1 MSAALA
7 GVPAAQ
13 AQAHDDGGRAAGRCE
28 MIDHTALF
36 GPQASSIGGDHA
48 TTATG
53 PGSQPTECHAC
64 EKPIYASD
72 DEGFAVPGRGL
83 LVFTRGDERRAEE
96 PRLCASCG
104 AAIGMTMLTR
114 WAIEEDEG

>member
-13 AQAHDDGGRAAGRCE
+13 AQAFELEREAVRWDTL
-28 MIDHTALF
+28 DHTALF
-36 GPQASSIGGDHA
+36 QTDAHA
-48 TTATG
+48 TAAAKA
-53 PGSQPTECHAC
+53 SRCHAC
-64 EKPIYASD
+64 EKPMNASD

-96 PRLCASCG
+96 PTLCPSCG

>member
-13 AQAHDDGGRAAGRCE
+13 AQAAELERQAMQCDT
-28 MIDHTALF
+28 IDHTALF
-36 GPQASSIGGDHA
+36 QTDVRADTAASASS
-48 TTATG
+48 
-53 PGSQPTECHAC
+53 CHAC
-64 EKPIYASD
+64 EKPIHASD

-83 LVFTRGDERRAEE
+83 LVFTRGDERRTEE
-96 PRLCASCG
+96 PKLCASCG

>member
-13 AQAHDDGGRAAGRCE
+13 AQATELQGDATRFE
-28 MIDHTALF
+28 TMDHTALF
-36 GPQASSIGGDHA
+36 QTDTRDRLASS
-48 TTATG
+48 
-53 PGSQPTECHAC
+53 PSRCHAC
-64 EKPIYASD
+64 EKPIHDSD
-72 DEGFAVPGRGL
+72 DHGFAVPGRGL

-96 PRLCASCG
+96 PRLCPSCG